1 MNIDD
6 SQFLH
11 SEDLEADNRGQ
22 ANDRLPHVV
31 RRKP

>member
-11 SEDLEADNRGQ
+11 SEDLEADNRGT
-22 ANDRLPHVV
+22 NDRLPHVV